1 MKVIIDQNSG
11 FCKGVIR
18 AINGAEEALVATPKE
33 APNLAS
39 QASATVYSL
48 GAIVHNNLELQRLE
62 GQGLKTITYSDLEGL
77 PCGAKVLIRAHGEP
91 PQTYGKLREIGA
103 EILDFSCPVVL
114 KLQRDIKAASERGSA
129 IIIFGKKGHAE
140 VLGLEGQ
147 IAPETPAVVLEHT
160 LPESGPDTH
169 LNATQSDSQLA
180 PHPASQATPISFSK
194 PLRENQPIE
203 LFSQTTKSPD
213 EFDHLATQLLDIYKD
228 REVRIH
234 KTICA
239 QVSSRR
245 AKLEAFAASND
256 VIIFVAGSES
266 SNGKVLYNLC
276 KNINPKTYKVEAV
289 SELQKSW
296 FEGAETVGIA
306 GATSTPH
313 WLLQQFSA
321 ALEKIS

>member
-39 QASATVYSL
+39 QVPATVYSL

-160 LPESGPDTH
+160 LPES
-169 LNATQSDSQLA
+169 
-180 PHPASQATPISFSK
+180 TPSTLPEVGKIPFSK

-289 SELQKSW
+289 SELQKAW

-321 ALEKIS
+321 ALSD

>member
-18 AINGAEEALVATPKE
+18 AIDGAEQALAAAIDNVPQAVVADVP
-33 APNLAS
+33 
-39 QASATVYSL
+39 QATATVYSL

-62 GQGLKTITYSDLEGL
+62 RQGLKTIIYGDLEGL
-77 PCGAKVLIRAHGEP
+77 PRGAKVLIRAHGEP
-91 PQTYGKLREIGA
+91 PKTYEKLHKIGA

-160 LPESGPDTH
+160 LPEVDQNECCDAH
-169 LNATQSDSQLA
+169 
-180 PHPASQATPISFSK
+180 HPGAQTAQISFSK
-194 PLRENQPIE
+194 PLGENQPIE
-203 LFSQTTKSPD
+203 VFSQTTKSPD
-213 EFDHLATQLLDIYKD
+213 EYDHLTEQLLDIYKD
-228 REVRIH
+228 REVKIH

-245 AKLEAFAASND
+245 AKLEAFAAEND
-256 VIIFVAGSES
+256 VIIFVAGAES

-276 KNINPKTYKVEAV
+276 KNINLRTYKVEAV
-289 SELQKSW
+289 SELQKEW

-313 WLLQQFSA
+313 WLLQQFA
-321 ALEKIS
+321 DALSD